1 MNFSKLNLLAAW
13 FLLPETWVLG
23 FVSFFGRM
31 VLEVLGVSLPEGS
44 IPSIV
49 VGMLLNLAVVLS
61 IYFVRGNLWPIGNP
75 AGKGFQ
81 LGERLVLAANV
92 LAVIILI
99 FRLTGHQIINHD
111 LNMIADKFTDAFG
124 YWAMAMWA
132 IGFSF
137 LYQSSMNNQVKN

>member
-31 VLEVLGVSLPEGS
+31 VLELLGVSLPEGS

-49 VGMLLNLAVVLS
+49 VGMLLNLAVVLT
-61 IYFVRGNLWPIGNP
+61 IYFMRGKVWPIGNP

-81 LGERLVLAANV
+81 LGQRLVLAANV

-111 LNMIADKFTDAFG
+111 LHMIADQFTDAFG

-137 LYQSSMNNQVKN
+137 LYQSSMNNQVKD